1 MLMSVIPIL
10 LLLTPIERRDRLLR
24 RGLVKSITSEV
35 MHFDL
40 MAWRVGLFARRLGYC
55 RGLAVSQKGRE
66 PTRIEIKL

>member
-1 MLMSVIPIL
+1 MSVIPIL

-40 MAWRVGLFARRLGYC
+40 MA
-55 RGLAVSQKGRE
+55 
-66 PTRIEIKL
+66 